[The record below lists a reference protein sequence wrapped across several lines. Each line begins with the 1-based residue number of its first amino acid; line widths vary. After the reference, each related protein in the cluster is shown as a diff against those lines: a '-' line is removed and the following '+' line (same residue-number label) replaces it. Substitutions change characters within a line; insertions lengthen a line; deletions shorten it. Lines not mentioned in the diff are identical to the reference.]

1 MKLNQYIRN
10 IKSALDEISIN
21 RGKLYDPEA
30 VDACIALFKE
40 KGFSFEKEDVLKDE
54 HKGKV

>member
-1 MKLNQYIRN
+1 MKLN